1 MAPSPVVGIAEARA
15 RLPALIKA
23 MATNPQSEPI
33 VIGSHRTP
41 TAILMPYEQMRPV
54 APTLELLRSK
64 ASLIRTLATAHKLST
79 VSVIGSVATGK
90 AHQDSDVDLL
100 CDSEPGATLYDIA
113 SCETDLEQ
121 ALGFPVTIITRAS
134 LTNSVDQDMVDTAV
148 PVC

>member
-1 MAPSPVVGIAEARA
+1 MAPTPVVGIAEARTQ
-15 RLPALIKA
+15 LPAMVKA
-23 MATNPQSEPI
+23 MAANPDSEPI

-41 TAILMPYEQMRPV
+41 TAILMPYGQMRPA
-54 APTLELLRSK
+54 APTLDLLRSK
-64 ASLIRTLATAHKLST
+64 ASLIRTLATAHKLSR
-79 VSVIGSVATGK
+79 VSVIGSVATGQ

-100 CDSEPGATLYDIA
+100 CDTEPGATLYDIA

-134 LTNSVDQDMVDTAV
+134 LTNSVDQAMIDSAV

>member
-1 MAPSPVVGIAEARA
+1 MVPTPVVGIAEARA
-15 RLPALIKA
+15 QLPAMVKA
-23 MATNPQSEPI
+23 MAANPDSEPI

-41 TAILMPYEQMRPV
+41 TAILMPYGQMRPAV
-54 APTLELLRSK
+54 PTLDLLRSK

-79 VSVIGSVATGK
+79 VSVIGSVATGQ

-100 CDSEPGATLYDIA
+100 CDTEPGATLYDIA